1 MRYLTVSEYGTF
13 LGLSGERLIV
23 KQDGKQI
30 KEIPLSRLRTICV
43 LKRGVSVSGDLI
55 LSCSLRGI
63 RILFLDWKGQAVSAV
78 LGQNQHAVVSLRK
91 SQFDFIKDEKL
102 CCDVS
107 KKIILSKV
115 RNQRAVVLYF
125 SKYQLK
131 NNEELTTV
139 VGKFV
144 TSVNQ
149 IITQLKNIQGPQWKN
164 TLFGLEGKAAVLYCI
179 GISSVLCPC
188 FHTILNVEKVEGQI
202 ASLIKL
208 LIMAMQFWQ
217 VFYYQPL
224 ITLGLKCTPDFST

>member
-23 KQDGKQI
+23 KQNGTQI
-30 KEIPLSRLRTICV
+30 KELPLSRLRTICV

-149 IITQLKNIQGPQWKN
+149 IITQLKNIQGPQWKT

-179 GISSVLCPC
+179 GIS
-188 FHTILNVEKVEGQI
+188 
-202 ASLIKL
+202 
-208 LIMAMQFWQ
+208 
-217 VFYYQPL
+217 
-224 ITLGLKCTPDFST
+224 

>member
-144 TSVNQ
+144 TSVNHNSAQ
-149 IITQLKNIQGPQWKN
+149 KHSRTTMENHLIWLGGKSCCIV
-164 TLFGLEGKAAVLYCI
+164 LESPKF
-179 GISSVLCPC
+179 SV
-188 FHTILNVEKVEGQI
+188 H
-202 ASLIKL
+202 ASTR
-208 LIMAMQFWQ
+208 F
-217 VFYYQPL
+217 
-224 ITLGLKCTPDFST
+224 